1 MTEKEENKEIE
12 EHKDTKKKAE
22 TRTTKTVHNKINGW
36 KIAFLVLVGILLG
49 GIIFSTVRIFTARE
63 TNLPPS
69 SETTVPKGS
78 PVLTMNTNKKKL
90 ITVMEYF
97 LNDLQKGSD
106 VKYEFYL
113 ENQAMLKGE
122 FKILGANVDFY
133 LYFDPFVMDNGNI
146 QLKARDLSI
155 GSLNLPVSQVMATVK
170 RGYKFPKWVAIDPK
184 DQTIV
189 LKLNEFKLENG
200 MFIKANHIDLV
211 GDDIQFSLYL
221 PKEKKA
227 ND

>member
-90 ITVMEYF
+90 NTVMEYF

-170 RGYKFPKWVAIDPK
+170 RGYKF
-184 DQTIV
+184 
-189 LKLNEFKLENG
+189 LNG
-200 MFIKANHIDLV
+200 
-211 GDDIQFSLYL
+211 
-221 PKEKKA
+221 
-227 ND
+227 

>member
-1 MTEKEENKEIE
+1 MVIEGEEVM
-12 EHKDTKKKAE
+12 KK
-22 TRTTKTVHNKINGW
+22 RINGW

-49 GIIFSTVRIFTARE
+49 GIIFTTVRVFSTRE

-69 SETTVPKGS
+69 SETTVPAGS

-90 ITVMEYF
+90 NTVMAYF

-122 FKILGANVDFY
+122 FKLLGAPIDFY
-133 LYFDPFVMDNGNI
+133 LYFDPYVMDNGNV

-155 GSLNLPVSQVMATVK
+155 GTLSLPVSQVMATIK
-170 RGYKFPKWVAIDPK
+170 RSYDLPKWVEVDSK
-184 DQTIV
+184 EQTIT
-189 LKLNEFKLENG
+189 LKLNEFKLNNG

-211 GDDIQFSLYL
+211 NDDIQFSLYL
-221 PKEKKA
+221 PKDKKA
-227 ND
+227 DE